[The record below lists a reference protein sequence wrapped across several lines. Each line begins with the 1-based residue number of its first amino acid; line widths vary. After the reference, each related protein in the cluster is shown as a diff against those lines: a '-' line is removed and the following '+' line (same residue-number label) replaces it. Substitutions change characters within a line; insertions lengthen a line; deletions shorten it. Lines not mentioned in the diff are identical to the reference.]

1 MRVAILEPEPGVKG
15 PTAWAFRL
23 RYGFQQ
29 LGHECDVVSFT
40 KSGKTRAS
48 WGKPQPGGRWWSEAP
63 DVVVKTAHLVE
74 TLDTYD
80 MIVLPEIKVPLH
92 DKTAIKES
100 AKTGQPVLPE
110 YVDALRRTKTK
121 WTTSLHGS
129 FYPEKDIPFVPQLLE
144 SPSRGSKLVTM
155 SDDSARDSN
164 ELFKSMDWIKGCMP
178 YIPKFDIDA
187 PITNDWTVGTSG
199 RFIYNKGQPV
209 VALAGAQLP
218 EHVTVE
224 IWGSCSVG
232 LGPSPTYIVY
242 EQLRD
247 HFGAQTKRYAQRVDP
262 TKGADGNIITP
273 YPWDARI
280 PGHALVRY
288 LGNYMDSAAIASRF
302 RVHMN
307 LTAHNFAR
315 GLVEY
320 SSLEAADA
328 GAMCIVPGHLSD
340 PQFRM
345 LVLDWYKGSPTQSR
359 LVQEDGLEIIRKCK
373 EAFEQCLEISD
384 ADRFSIA
391 QHNREVLRTRNDP
404 RKSAEVLIES
414 AFS

>member
-1 MRVAILEPEPGVKG
+1 MKIAILEPEPGVKG
-15 PTAWAFRL
+15 PTTWGFRL
-23 RYGFQQ
+23 RYGFRE
-29 LGHECDVVSFT
+29 LGHEADVVSFT
-40 KSGKTRAS
+40 KSGRSRSS
-48 WGKPQPGGRWWSEAP
+48 WGKPQPGLRWWSEAP
-63 DVVVKTAHLVE
+63 DVTVKTADIVA

-92 DKTAIKES
+92 DKMALKAEEEGT
-100 AKTGQPVLPE
+100 LPD
-110 YVDALRRTKTK
+110 YVDALRRTKTP

-129 FYPEKDIPFVPQLLE
+129 FYPDKDIPFVSKLLE
-144 SPSRGSKLVTM
+144 SPSRGTQLVTM
-155 SDDSARDSN
+155 SDDSALYSN
-164 ELFKSMDWIKGCMP
+164 DLFKSITWIKGQMP

-187 PITNDWTVGTSG
+187 PVQREKIVGTSG

-209 VALAGAQLP
+209 VAMTSAFLDP
-218 EHVTVE
+218 DVVVE

-242 EQLRD
+242 ELLQN
-247 HFGAQTKRYAQRVDP
+247 HFGAQCARYHKNYGKEE
-262 TKGADGNIITP
+262 TITSGNIITP
-273 YPWDARI
+273 YPWDARVE
-280 PGHALVRY
+280 GHALVRY
-288 LGNYMDSAAIASRF
+288 LGHYVDSSAIAKRF

-328 GAMCIVPGHLSD
+328 GALCIVPEHLSD
-340 PQFRM
+340 SEFRM
-345 LVLDWYKGSPTQSR
+345 MVLDWYKGSPTQGR
-359 LVQEDGLEIIRKCK
+359 LVKDEGLEVIKKCA
-373 EAFEQCLEISD
+373 EAFQTCLDVPEAAHIE
-384 ADRFSIA
+384 IA

-404 RKSAEVLIES
+404 RKTAEIMIES